1 MNRVFAGI
9 AAAVLATA
17 PVLAAP
23 PEQAVVPQLLVGTLA
38 GYAGGA
44 AGALALSR
52 LFTIGATG
60 WESLARG
67 ILGAFVGFAGGTIV
81 GSSLGVIA
89 VGSWF
94 GVEGNIGLTF
104 LGSAVGTGAVF
115 GIGIALQV
123 PETILPFA
131 PPAAAIGATAGFN
144 VGAWSREREE

>member
-1 MNRVFAGI
+1 MNKVFAVI
-9 AAAVLATA
+9 AAALLASA

-23 PEQAVVPQLLVGTLA
+23 PEQAVIPQLLVGTLA

-67 ILGAFVGFAGGTIV
+67 IFGAFVGFAGGTIV

-89 VGSWF
+89 VGSWL
-94 GVEGNIGLTF
+94 GVQGNVGLTF
-104 LGSAVGTGAVF
+104 VGAAAGTGVAF
-115 GIGIALQV
+115 GVGIALRI

-131 PPAAAIGATAGFN
+131 PPVAAAGATAGFS
-144 VGAWSREREE
+144 VGARSREREK